1 VRRNKIAVGLV
12 GVAVA
17 IGGVATA
24 GAGARPAAT
33 YKLSATKTGFKFN
46 KSTLNVKA
54 GRVTLSMANP
64 SSIPHAVGI
73 KGKGKGKT
81 VGRNGTSSYSATLKK
96 GRYTFYCPVGQHAA
110 NGMTGKL
117 IVG

>member
-1 VRRNKIAVGLV
+1 MRSNRIIAGAVV
-12 GVAVA
+12 VA
-17 IGGVATA
+17 IGIGGAAAT
-24 GAGARPAAT
+24 GSQARPAVT
-33 YKLSATKTGFKFN
+33 YKLSADKKALKFN
-46 KSTLNVKA
+46 ISAIRAKP

-96 GRYTFYCPVGQHAA
+96 GKYTFYCPVGRHAA